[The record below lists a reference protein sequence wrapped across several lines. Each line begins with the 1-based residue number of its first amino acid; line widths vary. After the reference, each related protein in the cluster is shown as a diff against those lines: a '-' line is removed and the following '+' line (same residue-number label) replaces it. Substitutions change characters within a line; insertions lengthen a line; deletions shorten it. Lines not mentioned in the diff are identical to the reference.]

1 MDTSENYTALHDFN
15 EEIGSSAT
23 RPIIKMPNEKL
34 PGMAY
39 SKSTKCYRMAT
50 ILLTLVCCLSLVMN
64 IMLGTLFHRQS
75 QMKDSGC
82 GCQQDVPK
90 LDAQIQTCEENLVE
104 VQDFY
109 SQLCSKYVIL
119 QQRVPDN
126 LKLADSGHLCQAC
139 PMNWIQHKK
148 KCFSFNTERK
158 TWSESETTCENLG
171 GTLAILETQEEHDF
185 LHEGARNLTGTWD
198 FHFWIGLSDTVKEGE
213 WQWVDKTPLNTTY
226 WHLTNNE
233 PNNFKADDLEG
244 EDCAVLNS
252 HFKAWS
258 DVPCNFS
265 YKFICQKKAIEVRF

>member
-1 MDTSENYTALHDFN
+1 MDTSEHYTALHEFN

-64 IMLGTLFHRQS
+64 IMLGTL
-75 QMKDSGC
+75 C
-82 GCQQDVPK
+82 
-90 LDAQIQTCEENLVE
+90 
-104 VQDFY
+104 
-109 SQLCSKYVIL
+109 
-119 QQRVPDN
+119 
-126 LKLADSGHLCQAC
+126 HLCQAC
-139 PMNWIQHKK
+139 PINWIQHKK
-148 KCFSFNTERK
+148 KCFSFVTERK

-198 FHFWIGLSDTVKEGE
+198 FHFWIGLSDSVKEGE
-213 WQWVDKTPLNTTY
+213 WQWVDKTPLNRTY
-226 WHLTNNE
+226 WHLTGNE
-233 PNNFKADDLEG
+233 PNNFKVDDLEG

-258 DVPCNFS
+258 DVPCDFA
-265 YKFICQKKAIEVRF
+265 YKFICQKKSIEVRF

>member
-1 MDTSENYTALHDFN
+1 
-15 EEIGSSAT
+15 
-23 RPIIKMPNEKL
+23 
-34 PGMAY
+34 
-39 SKSTKCYRMAT
+39 
-50 ILLTLVCCLSLVMN
+50 
-64 IMLGTLFHRQS
+64 
-75 QMKDSGC
+75 MKDSGC

-171 GTLAILETQEEHDF
+171 GTLAILETQEEHSAGYRDPEMTEGQD
-185 LHEGARNLTGTWD
+185 LNTVLQAMNVQLQAAAGASRHHPGAGGHEGQVSRSPTGETRLAQAAASSFSPDGPSEDADATWACLRGR
-198 FHFWIGLSDTVKEGE
+198 HPNE
-213 WQWVDKTPLNTTY
+213 WQRSERGAHPGAISEGTSQVAY
-226 WHLTNNE
+226 Y
-233 PNNFKADDLEG
+233 DLPEEEAANYDLLKPEILARYG
-244 EDCAVLNS
+244 ISPASRRPMAELGL
-252 HFKAWS
+252 
-258 DVPCNFS
+258 
-265 YKFICQKKAIEVRF
+265 